1 MYVGILKKLHD
12 SQEIYCRDH
21 LFNYSIP
28 YGLVFHL
35 KTNFEMDK
43 WTKQN
48 CNQYCRIRRKKLS
61 FFLFL
66 AFKKESNRRLRK
78 KVFKNYFF
86 LLILG

>member
-48 CNQYCRIRRKKLS
+48 CNQKVPTI
-61 FFLFL
+61 
-66 AFKKESNRRLRK
+66 FKKIRYKISQRI
-78 KVFKNYFF
+78 FYA
-86 LLILG
+86 